1 MIKKYDSNSALYSH
15 KKKYHAQAAV
25 LPTKEGQPGQSEK
38 AQPSD
43 QDVFQTLASGNHHVD
58 GITEPGKRKRR
69 KKSEL
74 TLSFACTMCDK
85 KYDTSSALHTHQHI
99 HE

>member
-1 MIKKYDSNSALYSH
+1 MYGPFLHMKYNSNSALYSH

-43 QDVFQTLASGNHHVD
+43 QDISQTLASENHHVD
-58 GITEPGKRKRR
+58 GATEPEKEGRNP
-69 KKSEL
+69 S
-74 TLSFACTMCDK
+74 
-85 KYDTSSALHTHQHI
+85 
-99 HE
+99 